1 MTEKLDSTVF
11 YDDYMFGNLDS
22 DFVSFFSKD
31 FSSNGVILGNVNLED
46 EYFNYCDPE
55 TINHVKIV
63 GWYNKYKQ
71 CKTSK
76 KQ

>member
-71 CKTSK
+71 CKTAK